1 MVQNVQAGTILW
13 KWHDT
18 TQIQNMQESQLGP
31 WNVCILSC
39 IFKSDECITLMWV
52 LPKGEPKTKTDTN
65 DLFGR
70 WSQEAHSTRQSGEVR
85 QRGERSLK
93 KKNSILM
100 TGLPLQATGAPP
112 TEDLLGETLQ
122 CCPSGSEDAAGYL
135 STISCPSLVEMLL
148 GHQLPELPCMG

>member
-1 MVQNVQAGTILW
+1 MIPGSSFNTAEW
-13 KWHDT
+13 R
-18 TQIQNMQESQLGP
+18 S
-31 WNVCILSC
+31 
-39 IFKSDECITLMWV
+39 
-52 LPKGEPKTKTDTN
+52 KTKRREK
-65 DLFGR
+65 F
-70 WSQEAHSTRQSGEVR
+70 
-85 QRGERSLK
+85 K
-93 KKNSILM
+93 KIYSILM